1 MQEIDLQF
9 RTMFAELVQR
19 SLDDRFLKDFLP
31 DGSFVRVPVK
41 GRDYWY
47 YTSAMQDGKRSRR
60 YVGPASD
67 PAITQR
73 VEEFSRL
80 KSSTKNRRLLV
91 SALNRI
97 GLPGPD
103 NFTGNIIE
111 GLSNAGL
118 FRLRGVLVGTVAFQS
133 YAGMLGVRLPNASM
147 QTGDADFAQFHS
159 VSAAIDDSMAP
170 MLEILQAVDPTFRE
184 IPHQSDTRKT
194 TRYGNDRGFQVEFL
208 TPNRGSDDHQ
218 DKPSKMPA
226 LGGAS
231 AIALRFL
238 DFLIYEPQ
246 RSVLLHKYGVGITVP
261 APERYAVHKLIV
273 AARRQGA
280 DTIKRQKDVWQAGLL
295 IECLMLLHMG
305 ELLADA
311 LHEAMERGP
320 AWKQAIADGLKISA
334 PATKETI
341 SRLAR
346 GSLQIN

>member
-9 RTMFAELVQR
+9 RTMFAELIQR

-31 DGSFVRVPVK
+31 DGSFVSVPVK
-41 GRDYWY
+41 GREYWY
-47 YTSAMQDGKRSRR
+47 YTSAMQEGKRSRR

-67 PAITQR
+67 PDVTRR

-80 KSSTKNRRLLV
+80 KSNAKNRRMMV

-111 GLSNAGL
+111 ALSNVGL
-118 FRLRGVLVGTVAFQS
+118 FRLRGVLVGTVAFQTYS
-133 YAGMLGVRLPNASM
+133 GMLGVRFPNAAM

-159 VSAAIDDSMAP
+159 ISAAIDDSLPP
-170 MLEILQAVDPTFRE
+170 MLDVLQAVDPTFRE

-194 TRYGNDRGFQVEFL
+194 TRYGNDRDFQVEFL

-238 DFLIYEPQ
+238 DFLIHEPQ

-280 DTIKRQKDVWQAGLL
+280 DNVKRQKDAWQAGML
-295 IECLMLLHMG
+295 IECLIQLHMG

-320 AWKQAIADGLKISA
+320 AWKHAIANGLKISA
-334 PATKETI
+334 PATREII
-341 SRLAR
+341 STLAR
-346 GSLQIN
+346 GRLQIG